1 VNIHAQNFTRTQHQQ
16 SSTTISNHQ
25 QSSTTIS
32 NHQQSSATIS
42 TLRDH
47 SPLTTVKTLHRYET
61 ANALD
66 TFPKHITSHNGQ
78 QKPPL

>member
-1 VNIHAQNFTRTQHQQ
+1 VNIHAQNFTRTQP
-16 SSTTISNHQ
+16 SATINNHQ
-25 QSSTTIS
+25 QPSTTTN
-32 NHQQSSATIS
+32 NHQQPPTTIS

-47 SPLTTVKTLHRYET
+47 SPLTTVKTLHRYEA